1 MNSVDLIGRVANDIE
16 LKHTNSGVSV
26 VSFNLAV
33 SCGKDKNGNEVTD
46 FIPIV
51 IWREYAAMMTKHL
64 VKGQQIGVSGKIKAR
79 TYETQNGEKRKAV
92 EVVAYSVTL
101 LGKKD
106 DTKKNDTD
114 KQQNTVSPTDDVFV
128 DPIGTDADTLVEPI
142 PDFAGFEG

>member
-1 MNSVDLIGRVANDIE
+1 MNSVNLIGRVANDVE

-33 SCGKDKNGNEVTD
+33 SRGKDKNGNEGTD
-46 FIPIV
+46 FIPVV
-51 IWREYAAMMTKHL
+51 IWREYAAMMSKYL
-64 VKGQQIGVSGKIKAR
+64 VKGQQIGVSGRISTR

-92 EVVAYSVTL
+92 EIVADSITL

-106 DTKKNDTD
+106 DAKNNDTD
-114 KQQNTVSPTDDVFV
+114 KQQNTVSSTVDVLV
-128 DPIGTDADTLVEPI
+128 DPVGTDADTLVEPI

>member
-1 MNSVDLIGRVANDIE
+1 MNSVNLIGRVANDVE

-33 SCGKDKNGNEVTD
+33 SFVKNGNEVTD
-46 FIPIV
+46 FIPVV
-51 IWREYAAMMTKHL
+51 IWREYAAIMSKYL
-64 VKGQQIGVSGKIKAR
+64 VKGQQIGVSGRISTR

-92 EVVAYSVTL
+92 EVVADSVTL

-106 DTKKNDTD
+106 DAKKNDTD
-114 KQQNTVSPTDDVFV
+114 KQQNTVSSTVDVLV
-128 DPIGTDADTLVEPI
+128 DPVGTDADTLVEPI